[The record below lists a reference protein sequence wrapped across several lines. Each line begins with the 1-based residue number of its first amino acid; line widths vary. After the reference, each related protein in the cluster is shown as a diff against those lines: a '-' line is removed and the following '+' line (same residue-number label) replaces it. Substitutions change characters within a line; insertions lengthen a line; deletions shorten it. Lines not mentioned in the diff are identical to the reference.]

1 VHGVQGLLA
10 IWNRWDTQAYQQLA
24 HYGYHI
30 SGEFKTW
37 FYPLFPWRVRL
48 VAWVSGNYIVSAFI
62 VSGVASVVAALLLRR
77 TVELER
83 RATHAANVSDFH
95 ALCFIGRQPI
105 LERNSHGVF
114 FDVPRL
120 LRQPVCLA
128 TLGVLSCTPKLAI
141 RHPEDV
147 DLARTARRYFL
158 KSSAPFFSA

>member
-24 HYGYHI
+24 QYGYHI

-83 RATHAANVSDFH
+83 RATHAANVPIFMLF
-95 ALCFIGRQPI
+95 ALLAANRFWNAI
-105 LERNSHGVF
+105 LTVCSLMFLAF
-114 FDVPRL
+114 FGSL
-120 LRQPVCLA
+120 FA
-128 TLGVLSCTPKLAI
+128 W
-141 RHPEDV
+141 RHW
-147 DLARTARRYFL
+147 AF
-158 KSSAPFFSA
+158 